1 MALPLRAGRVM
12 PESVSTTAWVTDRE
26 HAGDAARER
35 VVALGLLD
43 RASAVAAQEAWRA
56 AGGGSSF
63 LTWLVARGHLH
74 ADEAARVA
82 AEAAGVAPEVRPG
95 DRMSGYVL
103 ERKLGQGG
111 MGIVWRAHGAAGGA
125 PERAGA
131 GLADP
136 TEPRPSDGETS
147 REAGEGSRRKHHTD
161 NAPVVVKLLAPEH
174 ARNPVWRARF
184 AREGLLASRVV
195 HDNVVRIH
203 AVELE
208 GALPHIVM
216 ELVEGEDLAD
226 RLERTGR
233 LPPLEAAR
241 LGRDVARGLA
251 AAHALG
257 VVHRDIKPGN
267 VRVTADG
274 RVKVLDFGL
283 ARGVDVDEG
292 ISLAG
297 QVMGTPHYM
306 PPEQWGDHRVDARG
320 DVYSLGATLYHLVTG
335 QLPFAGER
343 PMTICRKVLEGDFA
357 RPRALAPEVPEDLEL
372 VILRMMSRD
381 RRCRYASAA
390 EVVDE
395 LDAVI
400 TGRPVHVP
408 ALLERGGGR
417 RHPLLPGTSFTV
429 GRDPACEVVLD
440 DPSVSPTH
448 ARVELTR
455 TGYEVVD
462 LGGGVRVQG
471 LPVARAH
478 LRPGDAVRVGEVE
491 LTFVDAGVSAQP
503 LVAASDARV
512 RVRPVPLPFAD
523 ALAEQRD
530 RRLVIAHLERL
541 PVAALERQVA
551 SSRAFLHAALGD
563 GALAEAAAARL
574 DALLRARRARAIEA
588 LFRATHENLGEDEA
602 EWLAWW
608 DEASGAHPPQVTPAH
623 RPRAARLRIEG
634 DGAPRVVELGER
646 LAHRIGRG
654 PECEVRLDDRSV
666 SRLHATLL
674 RLDRRRV
681 LRDEG
686 SRFGTRLD
694 GAPIHA
700 AFLLPGR
707 PAALGATTLVLEEDD
722 LDAAPPRTSAGDRV
736 VDPDL
741 FDALLAEEHPST
753 VVALARFV
761 AAPAGPRWI
770 DPLAAEL
777 HADPARARALATAV
791 HGAFADRAAR
801 ARALLPRLAA
811 GADPDGAPA
820 ALFAHVE
827 RLRPTLPPQVLPVG
841 WWPRAGA

>member
-1 MALPLRAGRVM
+1 MTPRPPARALRRHPGCFRAPAM
-12 PESVSTTAWVTDRE
+12 PETASTTAWSTDRE

-35 VVALGLLD
+35 LVALGLLD
-43 RASAVAAQEAWRA
+43 RASATAVHGAWRA
-56 AGGGSSF
+56 AGEGSSF
-63 LTWLVARGHLH
+63 LTWLVAKGHLH

-82 AEAAGVAPEVRPG
+82 AEAAGAAPEVRPG
-95 DRMSGYVL
+95 DRVSGYVL

-111 MGIVWRAHGAAGGA
+111 MGIVWRAHDSAG
-125 PERAGA
+125 
-131 GLADP
+131 
-136 TEPRPSDGETS
+136 
-147 REAGEGSRRKHHTD
+147 
-161 NAPVVVKLLAPEH
+161 APVVVKLLAPEH
-174 ARNPVWRARF
+174 ARNPLWRARF

-233 LPPLEAAR
+233 VPPLEAAR

-257 VVHRDIKPGN
+257 VVHRDVKPGN

-357 RPRALAPEVPEDLEL
+357 RPRALAPDVPEDLEL

-390 EVVDE
+390 EVADE
-395 LDAVI
+395 LDAVLA
-400 TGRPVHVP
+400 GRPVHVP
-408 ALLERGGGR
+408 ALLEGDGR

-440 DPSVSPTH
+440 HPSVSPRH

-462 LGGGVRVQG
+462 LDGGVRVQG

-478 LRPGDAVRVGEVE
+478 LRPGDPVRVGEVE

-530 RRLVIAHLERL
+530 RRLVVAHLERL
-541 PVAALERQVA
+541 PEAALERQVA
-551 SSRAFLHAALGD
+551 SSRAFVRQALGD

-574 DALLRARRARAIEA
+574 DALLRARRGRSVEA
-588 LFRATHENLGEDEA
+588 LFRITHENLGEDEA

-608 DEASGAHPPQVTPAH
+608 DEASGAYPPQVTPAH
-623 RPRAARLRIEG
+623 RPRAARLRVEG
-634 DGAPRVVELGER
+634 DGPPRTVALGER
-646 LAHRIGRG
+646 LVHRIGRG
-654 PECEVRLDDRSV
+654 ADCEVRLDDRSV

-686 SRFGTRLD
+686 SRFGTRLG
-694 GAPIHA
+694 GAPVHA

-707 PAALGATTLVLEEDD
+707 PATLGATTLVLEEDD
-722 LDAAPPRTSAGDRV
+722 LDAAPPRTTQGDHV

-741 FDALLAEEHPST
+741 FDALLAEEHACT
-753 VVALARFV
+753 AVALARFV

-801 ARALLPRLAA
+801 ARALLPRLAP

-827 RLRPTLPPQVLPVG
+827 RLRPALPPQVLPVG

>member
-1 MALPLRAGRVM
+1 M
-12 PESVSTTAWVTDRE
+12 PDAASTTAWVTEQEHDRE

-63 LTWLVARGHLH
+63 LTWLVAKDHLH

-82 AEAAGVAPEVRPG
+82 AEAAGVAREVRPG

-111 MGIVWRAHGAAGGA
+111 MGIVWRAHG
-125 PERAGA
+125 
-131 GLADP
+131 
-136 TEPRPSDGETS
+136 TDGE
-147 REAGEGSRRKHHTD
+147 A
-161 NAPVVVKLLAPEH
+161 VVVKLLAPEH

-408 ALLERGGGR
+408 ALLERGGR

-440 DPSVSPTH
+440 DPSVGPTH

-523 ALAEQRD
+523 A
-530 RRLVIAHLERL
+530 
-541 PVAALERQVA
+541 
-551 SSRAFLHAALGD
+551 
-563 GALAEAAAARL
+563 
-574 DALLRARRARAIEA
+574 
-588 LFRATHENLGEDEA
+588 
-602 EWLAWW
+602 
-608 DEASGAHPPQVTPAH
+608 
-623 RPRAARLRIEG
+623 
-634 DGAPRVVELGER
+634 
-646 LAHRIGRG
+646 
-654 PECEVRLDDRSV
+654 
-666 SRLHATLL
+666 
-674 RLDRRRV
+674 
-681 LRDEG
+681 
-686 SRFGTRLD
+686 
-694 GAPIHA
+694 
-700 AFLLPGR
+700 
-707 PAALGATTLVLEEDD
+707 
-722 LDAAPPRTSAGDRV
+722 
-736 VDPDL
+736 
-741 FDALLAEEHPST
+741 
-753 VVALARFV
+753 
-761 AAPAGPRWI
+761 
-770 DPLAAEL
+770 
-777 HADPARARALATAV
+777 
-791 HGAFADRAAR
+791 
-801 ARALLPRLAA
+801 
-811 GADPDGAPA
+811 
-820 ALFAHVE
+820 
-827 RLRPTLPPQVLPVG
+827 
-841 WWPRAGA
+841 